1 MKKLVVVAAAVFCGL
16 VAQASTVSWTLTNV
30 TGKDGNPLD
39 SGSVYVFFVEGN
51 SKADTSSWDSIK
63 SKAALQTALAGANY
77 DYSVASGA
85 AGKFSQSAMALT
97 DAGVSPSTKYSV
109 YAVILD
115 TTSIT
120 DDSNFFVTA
129 ATAASTTF
137 TDASAL
143 NKGYTLTATAS
154 ATASNW
160 KSAGGTTPV
169 PEPTSGLLML
179 LGMAGLAL
187 RRKRA

>member
-1 MKKLVVVAAAVFCGL
+1 MKKLMIAAAVMLCG
-16 VAQASTVSWTLTNV
+16 VMAQASSVAWNIINV
-30 TGKDGNPLD
+30 TDKSGTALD
-39 SGSVYVFFVEGN
+39 SGSVYVFFVAG
-51 SKADTSSWDSIK
+51 STKADTSSWADISTK
-63 SKAALQTALAGANY
+63 DALTTALAGATYN
-77 DYSVASGA
+77 YSVASGA
-85 AGKFSQSAMALT
+85 AGTFSQSAMSLS

-115 TTSIT
+115 TDGVQ
-120 DDSNFFVTA
+120 DDSNFFVTT
-129 ATAASTTF
+129 ATAASTTY
-137 TDASAL
+137 TDASSL
-143 NKGYTLTATAS
+143 TKTYTLSATAS

-160 KSAGGTTPV
+160 QSV

>member
-1 MKKLVVVAAAVFCGL
+1 MFCGL
-16 VAQASTVSWTLTNV
+16 VAQASTVSWSI
-30 TGKDGNPLD
+30 TGVKGPDGNALN

-51 SKADTSSWDSIK
+51 AKADTSSWADIK
-63 SKAALQTALAGANY
+63 TKADLTTALGGSTY
-77 DYSVASGA
+77 DYTVASGA
-85 AGKFSQSAMALT
+85 NGTFTQAASAL
-97 DAGVSPSTKYSV
+97 DDVGVSPSTKYSV

-120 DDSNFFVTA
+120 DDSNFFVTT

-137 TDASAL
+137 TAASAL
-143 NKGYTLTATAS
+143 NKNYALTATAS

-160 KSAGGTTPV
+160 KSVNV